1 MSDEQIS
8 ALVDNALPPDE
19 TASAVDRLLGD
30 AQARA
35 AWSRYHLM
43 GAALRESALD
53 GELAR
58 RDAPRTAT
66 VVPFQRTAP
75 AEPRRPARVGL
86 AAAAAVGALALA
98 VTALAPRAPTGEA
111 PAVARDTTTVTA
123 PGATQIGLTTPPPA
137 STPANLPTPVEP
149 ASLAGSGVVMMN
161 EDGIAVPVDQ
171 QAIVREAE
179 TETRLNDY
187 VTNFNER
194 RARQSAPGQH
204 PYVRSVDYSYR

>member
-8 ALVDNALPPDE
+8 ALVDDALPPDE
-19 TASAVDRLLGD
+19 TARAVDRLLGD

-35 AWSRYHLM
+35 AWSRYHLL

-66 VVPFQRTAP
+66 VVPFERPVSTA
-75 AEPRRPARVGL
+75 PRRPAWVGL
-86 AAAAAVGALALA
+86 AAAAALGALAMA
-98 VTALAPRAPTGEA
+98 VTLLAPRAPTDAA
-111 PAVARDTTTVTA
+111 PSVASNPTTETA
-123 PGATQIGLTTPPPA
+123 PDARQAEEAAPMLMPSALPAQADPAGLA
-137 STPANLPTPVEP
+137 D
-149 ASLAGSGVVMMN
+149 SGVVVMN
-161 EDGIAVPVDQ
+161 ADGIAVPVSQ
-171 QAIVREAE
+171 ETIVREAE

>member
-8 ALVDNALPPDE
+8 ALVDDALPPDE

-43 GAALRESALD
+43 GAALRESVDD
-53 GELAR
+53 GGLAR
-58 RDAPRTAT
+58 RDAPRSAT
-66 VVPFQRTAP
+66 VVPFQRPAP
-75 AEPRRPARVGL
+75 AAPRRPAWLGL
-86 AAAAAVGALALA
+86 AAAAALGALVLA
-98 VTALAPRAPTGEA
+98 VAAIAPRAPTDEA
-111 PAVARDTTTVTA
+111 PAVASGGTTVVA
-123 PGATQIGLTTPPPA
+123 PGGTQVGTPVA
-137 STPANLPTPVEP
+137 SPSPIVLPTQAESVG
-149 ASLAGSGVVMMN
+149 LAGSDVVVMDD
-161 EDGIAVPVDQ
+161 EGYAVSVNQ